1 MLESGCMYDVKP
13 DRVGWT
19 VYDAETG
26 RPAVLDGLAL
36 VELEHK
42 AADELASLLNRNVYG
57 PSQKR
62 LSSWPLLPAVARRDA
77 GKLLARR

>member
-1 MLESGCMYDVKP
+1 MYDVKP

-36 VELEHK
+36 VELEHE
-42 AADELASLLNRNVYG
+42 AADELACLLNRNVYG
-57 PSQKR
+57 RSQKR
-62 LSSWPLLPAVARRDA
+62 LSNWPLLPSAARRDA
-77 GKLLARR
+77 GRALARR

>member
-1 MLESGCMYDVKP
+1 MYDVRP

-26 RPAVLDGLAL
+26 RPAVLDGLTL

-42 AADELASLLNRNVYG
+42 AADQMAGLLNRNIYG
-57 PSQKR
+57 PRQKR
-62 LSSWPLLPAVARRDA
+62 LSSWPLLASAARRDA
-77 GKLLARR
+77 GKPLARR